1 MYSNLIG
8 SKSPQTQEAQ
18 ENQKFCYQMATETKE
33 KKTKVLNETVT
44 REYTIHMHKH
54 MHGTTFKKRAPKAI
68 KVIREFARKQMKTE
82 DVRLDPSLNKMVWSR
97 GVKGVGIRIRVRLSR
112 RRNDVE
118 DSKHKLYTYVT
129 PVEVASFKGLE
140 TTTVDE

>member
-1 MYSNLIG
+1 MTTPEL
-8 SKSPQTQEAQ
+8 KD
-18 ENQKFCYQMATETKE
+18 

-44 REYTIHMHKH
+44 RDYTIHMHKH

-68 KVIREFARKQMKTE
+68 KVIKQFAQKTMKTE
-82 DVRLDPSLNKMVWSR
+82 DVRLDPSLNKLVWSR
-97 GVKGVGIRIRVRLSR
+97 GVKGVGVRLRVRLSR
-112 RRNDVE
+112 RRNDQE

-140 TTTVDE
+140 TAVVEE